1 MKDKKAARNKLR
13 TKTEAIRSK
22 FSTRGAC
29 SGRTVDGGR
38 YDINRYLKRG
48 FIVLIPQKPDKIA
61 GKLTKV
67 SQSNLSLEFYQSP
80 SAPFQVG
87 EKAKIQYWDESY
99 RSHWWKSEIISTSF
113 QGRQMEVSI
122 LEKGMERRQ
131 YPRLHMAI
139 PFSFTVT
146 QANQTRLIE
155 RQATSETINVGV
167 GGVLFN
173 TALALQVGNK
183 LELDL
188 RLSPSQ
194 HVYASG
200 WVVRSDLAS
209 RPTYVNGVIVV
220 RSAYSISVEFQQ
232 LDGAE
237 RLREYLASEE
247 GDSHPLSENSFIR
260 AAKGLKAGL
269 QKLSKRI
276 HQQGD
281 RRG

>member
-1 MKDKKAARNKLR
+1 M
-13 TKTEAIRSK
+13 
-22 FSTRGAC
+22 
-29 SGRTVDGGR
+29 
-38 YDINRYLKRG
+38 
-48 FIVLIPQKPDKIA
+48 LIPQKSDKIA

-67 SQSNLSLEFYQSP
+67 SQNNLSLEFHRSP
-80 SAPFQVG
+80 SPPFQVG
-87 EKAKIQYWDESY
+87 KRAKIQYWDESD
-99 RSHWWKSEIISTSF
+99 RSLWWKSEIINTSF
-113 QGRQMEVSI
+113 HGRQMEVSI

-131 YPRLHMAI
+131 HPRRHMAI

-146 QANQTRLIE
+146 QANQTRRNNIG
-155 RQATSETINVGV
+155 RKGTSETINVGL
-167 GGVLFN
+167 GGVFFKTDL
-173 TALALQVGNK
+173 LLQVGNK

-200 WVVRSDLAS
+200 WVVRSDLIS

-260 AAKGLKAGL
+260 TATRLKAGLQKLSRNPEGSFIRAAKGLKAGL

-276 HQQGD
+276 HRQGD
-281 RRG
+281 R